1 MSLECHGGDDVEEER
16 KREVKEKFRESETIM
31 GRENNVR
38 PLTYLMYNHKIH
50 TTVHLL
56 CIMLGYNIT

>member
-1 MSLECHGGDDVEEER
+1 MWRKKER
-16 KREVKEKFRESETIM
+16 EKEVKEKFRESETIM